1 MGKKDRKVGKGPN
14 AFSSFSKKQDAKNET
29 SLPKLDKGKS
39 KISDELRQAVKDL
52 GGDDSDLELIAGVDE
67 DGEDEWTGNAGKSS
81 EKDVKQAL
89 KEFMKGLDFGNV
101 PAEEGT
107 EDSEGEIDAESSNDD
122 EDVEEEEEQ
131 DDEIDHPEGE
141 EAEEEEEEEEEQE
154 SVEKEKPRAPVK
166 APAAP
171 EKPKKVATD
180 EQVDRSPTSGS
191 TVPAAPSWPSL
202 VPPLPTPSAPLKP
215 LPASKLNTLRQ
226 LANHLLDTL
235 TPLNKSSSSSDAAFI
250 SQILQSGTHQDKL
263 AALILLVRESP
274 VHAVKELNRLRA
286 MAGWKEGAIGVG
298 GGNNDQ
304 RVAVLKALAD
314 WWITGGGKESGK
326 LKYFADQPLLA
337 HLQISDRHLLLYAFE
352 DYLKKWYFNILQ
364 VIEVSSH
371 DTLSF
376 VRMQALHIIFQLLQ
390 GNAEQ
395 EQNLLRLGVNKLG
408 DSDKSVAS
416 RASYHILQLLQIHP
430 NMRAV
435 VAREVSTLV
444 LKPSPG
450 AGSTPSSSAHVRFDD
465 DKKKKDKKP
474 SKTETTS
481 HARYYGLITLNQMTL
496 TNKDKEV
503 ANRLVQLYFEI
514 FREILGDSM
523 NKGHDS
529 DVEIGD
535 DQLGQEQVE
544 KVAGKVEKWRGRRK
558 GAKPKGGRKSAMENE
573 ELVETGEAKLVAA
586 VLTGINRAL
595 PFASLDEDSFTQ
607 YMDSLFKITHSGTFN
622 TSIQALALIFQI
634 CQSRQTVSDRFY
646 RTLYDS
652 LFDPR
657 LITASKQA
665 MYLNLLFKALKADT
679 SVSRVMAFV
688 KRLLQMLTL
697 HQPPF
702 ICGALYLLGE
712 LFSTTPGLRR
722 MLVEPEDDEEHFVD
736 VDAGPSDASTNPA
749 RPSMTSYDGKKR
761 EPQFAHA
768 ETSCLWELLP
778 FIDHFHPS
786 VSLQATQLLNSQAL
800 TGSPDISLNTL
811 VSFLD
816 RFVYRNPKKNL
827 QPKGASIMQPAAA
840 SDKSGQVVMHKGARN
855 AEMGYV
861 NDEKFWRKKIED
873 VPVDQLFFHKYFSS
887 KLNKESKKPRKR
899 VESDEEDEHDL
910 EAAPEMSDDE
920 DDNDEQ
926 VGEGSELDE
935 DEVWKAMQAS
945 MPDAGE
951 MSLSEDSD
959 DDEEEDVSDVGSLDG
974 ESEEDDDMEN
984 SEGDAESEDGEEEES
999 EDDDENEDEDDS
1011 EEGSM
1016 KKSSVVI
1023 GKRDKKQKISRLPSP
1038 DSDEFD
1044 FPSVEDEDDL
1054 ISLDDSD
1061 IVDMSESEED
1071 DDSSDDEMPNITL
1084 DPGSDEEVGKKGK
1097 RKRANGNEAERKRGR
1112 VEEESTKVEVEGQ
1125 KGKERK
1131 ERRKKRKELPT
1142 FASYEDY
1149 AAMIDG
1155 AASEED

>member
-67 DGEDEWTGNAGKSS
+67 DGEDEWTGNAGKNS

-101 PAEEGT
+101 PAEEVS
-107 EDSEGEIDAESSNDD
+107 EDSEGEVDAESSNDD

-131 DDEIDHPEGE
+131 DDEIDHPE
-141 EAEEEEEEEEEQE
+141 AEEEEQDDDDDDDEQE
-154 SVEKEKPRAPVK
+154 SVEKEKPRASVK

-180 EQVDRSPTSGS
+180 EKVDRSPTSGS

-226 LANHLLDTL
+226 RANHLLDTL

-286 MAGWKEGAIGVG
+286 MAGWKEDAVGAG

-337 HLQISDRHLLLYAFE
+337 HPQISDRHLLLYAFE

-371 DTLSF
+371 VTLPF

-416 RASYHILQLLQIHP
+416 RASYHLLQLLQIHP

-465 DKKKKDKKP
+465 DKKKKNKKP

-665 MYLNLLFKALKADT
+665 MYLNLLFKSLKADT

-688 KRLLQMLTL
+688 KRLLQMLTS

-736 VDAGPSDASTNPA
+736 VDAGPSDAPTNPA

-786 VSLQATQLLNSQAL
+786 VSLQATQLLNSQPL

-840 SDKSGQVVMHKGARN
+840 GDKSGQVVMHKGARS

-887 KLNKESKKPRKR
+887 KLNKEN
-899 VESDEEDEHDL
+899 
-910 EAAPEMSDDE
+910 DE
-920 DDNDEQ
+920 DDDDEQ

-959 DDEEEDVSDVGSLDG
+959 DEDGDGSDVGSMDG
-974 ESEEDDDMEN
+974 ESEEDDDMED

-1011 EEGSM
+1011 DEGSL
-1016 KKSSVVI
+1016 KKSSAVI

-1038 DSDEFD
+1038 DSDESN

-1071 DDSSDDEMPNITL
+1071 DHSSDDEMPNIIL
-1084 DPGSDEEVGKKGK
+1084 EPGSDEERGK
-1097 RKRANGNEAERKRGR
+1097 
-1112 VEEESTKVEVEGQ
+1112 VEEESTNVGVEVQ
-1125 KGKERK
+1125 KGKERR